1 MKLNLSVHLLFIVM
15 NFNPNNVVVVAAST
29 AAAAESVPGLRGGSS
44 EMNINKRR
52 DHFTNDDITIN
63 NSLPTIS
70 FELVGYNEEDFND
83 EDGFDEDDFDR
94 ESSPSLLRGS
104 RSLMTR
110 DHFSNDDKIIN
121 NSPISFE
128 LLNYNEEARKV
139 ARLEL
144 QEALEAEYEH
154 DVLVNNINEAS
165 QKNDDDDKDSSSS
178 TFAIN
183 DSMDDIHGVELAS
196 TVIDDVGLLRST
208 EVVDEDV
215 KKDVDLVH
223 DLD

>member
-1 MKLNLSVHLLFIVM
+1 MS
-15 NFNPNNVVVVAAST
+15 FNPNNEVVVVAST
-29 AAAAESVPGLRGGSS
+29 AAAKSLPGLRGGSS
-44 EMNINKRR
+44 GSSVMNINKR
-52 DHFTNDDITIN
+52 DHFTNDDITINN

-70 FELVGYNEEDFND
+70 FELVGYSEESYNEEDYN
-83 EDGFDEDDFDR
+83 EDGFDEDGYSE
-94 ESSPSLLRGS
+94 ESSPGLLRGS

-121 NSPISFE
+121 NSLPPISYE

-154 DVLVNNINEAS
+154 DVLVNNINAAS
-165 QKNDDDDKDSSSS
+165 QNDDDDDKDSSSS

-183 DSMDDIHGVELAS
+183 DSMDLIHGIELAS
-196 TVIDDVGLLRST
+196 TVIVEVGLLRST

-215 KKDVDLVH
+215 KKDVDFVH

>member
-1 MKLNLSVHLLFIVM
+1 MS
-15 NFNPNNVVVVAAST
+15 FNPNNVVVVASAA

-44 EMNINKRR
+44 GSSLMNNNNKR

-70 FELVGYNEEDFND
+70 FELVGYGEEDFNKD
-83 EDGFDEDDFDR
+83 DYNEDGYNE

-104 RSLMTR
+104 RGLMTR

-121 NSPISFE
+121 ISLPISYE

-144 QEALEAEYEH
+144 HEALEAEYEH

-165 QKNDDDDKDSSSS
+165 QKNDDDDDEDSSSS

-196 TVIDDVGLLRST
+196 TVIDEVGLLRST

-215 KKDVDLVH
+215 GKDVDH

>member
-15 NFNPNNVVVVAAST
+15 SFNPNNVVVGVAST
-29 AAAAESVPGLRGGSS
+29 AAAESVPGLRGGSS
-44 EMNINKRR
+44 GSSLMNNNNNNNNKR

-70 FELVGYNEEDFND
+70 FELVGYGEEDFNEESYNKD
-83 EDGFDEDDFDR
+83 GYNEEDYNEDGYNE

-104 RSLMTR
+104 LRSLMTR

-121 NSPISFE
+121 NSLPPISYE

-154 DVLVNNINEAS
+154 DVLVNNINAAS
-165 QKNDDDDKDSSSS
+165 QKKNDDDDEDSSSS

-183 DSMDDIHGVELAS
+183 VSMDDIHGVELAS
-196 TVIDDVGLLRST
+196 TVI
-208 EVVDEDV
+208 
-215 KKDVDLVH
+215 
-223 DLD
+223 